1 MQGTIIKVAVADGD
15 TVAAGDLVVVL
26 EAMKMENP
34 VTAHK
39 AGTVTAL
46 AAEAG
51 SSVGQG
57 AVLCE
62 IKD

>member
-1 MQGTIIKVAVADGD
+1 MQGTVVKVAVADGD
-15 TVAAGDLVVVL
+15 AVAAGDLIAVV

-46 AAEAG
+46 AAEVG
-51 SSVGQG
+51 SAVTAG
-57 AVLCE
+57 AVLAE
-62 IKD
+62 IR